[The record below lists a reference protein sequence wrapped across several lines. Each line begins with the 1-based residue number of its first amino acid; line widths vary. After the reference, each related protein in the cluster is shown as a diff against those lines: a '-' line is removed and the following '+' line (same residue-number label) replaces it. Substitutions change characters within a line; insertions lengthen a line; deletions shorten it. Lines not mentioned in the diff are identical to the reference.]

1 MSHELRAIAS
11 SRLDAQNSQQKNK
24 LINNNNLT
32 QTLMKKFLSLIVVL
46 MLAFGV
52 KAQTAPDFN
61 CIDDFGRQIHL
72 YNVLD
77 KGQYAFLYFFIPDT
91 EDQEGQFSQIIAES
105 YYYYGANQD
114 EVYFIGIAPT
124 GDSLSVDSWKVDFQV
139 DFPVIHKFTEGSDVH
154 DICDAYGAQFL
165 ARLILVAPDHQIII
179 NDLWP
184 VNTTQHLIDEIDAAI
199 EKHKNNTL
207 NIAELENK
215 YAIYPNPAS
224 SEVKIISNGDANV
237 KIFDMTGR
245 CVKDVNVTE
254 NATID
259 IKDLNTGVYF
269 VNVNGKVE
277 KLVVK

>member
-1 MSHELRAIAS
+1 
-11 SRLDAQNSQQKNK
+11 
-24 LINNNNLT
+24 
-32 QTLMKKFLSLIVVL
+32 MKKFLSLIVVL

-77 KGQYAFLYFFIPDT
+77 KGQYAFLYFFIPNT

-139 DFPVIHKFTEGSDVH
+139 DFPIIHKFTEGSDVH
-154 DICDAYGAQFL
+154 DICNAYGAQFL

-184 VNTTQHLIDEIDAAI
+184 VNSTQHLISAIDAAI
-199 EKHKNNTL
+199 AEHKKTAGV
-207 NIAELENK
+207 AEIEER
-215 YAIYPNPAS
+215 YAIYPNPATT
-224 SEVKIISNGDANV
+224 EFTVNVNGNANV

-245 CVKDVNVTE
+245 CVKDVDIVD
-254 NATID
+254 NAVVD
-259 IKDLNTGVYF
+259 IKDLNTGIYF

>member
-1 MSHELRAIAS
+1 LKIENC

-61 CIDDFGRQIHL
+61 CIDDYGKKVHL
-72 YNVLD
+72 YDILD
-77 KGQYAFLYFFIPDT
+77 NNHYAFLYFFIPDT
-91 EDQEGQFSQIIAES
+91 EDQEGQFSQIIAET
-105 YYYYGANQD
+105 YYNYGANQD

-124 GDSLSVDSWKVDFQV
+124 GDSLSVDWWKVDYQV
-139 DFPVIHKFTEGSDVH
+139 DFPIIHKFTEGSDVH
-154 DICDAYGAQFL
+154 DICDAYGVQFL

-184 VNTTQHLIDEIDAAI
+184 VNSTQHLISEIDAAI
-199 EKHKNNTL
+199 VEHKKSVGV
-207 NIAELENK
+207 AELENN
-215 YAIYPNPAS
+215 YTIYPNPAS

-245 CVKDVNVTE
+245 CVKDINVTE
-254 NATID
+254 DATID

>member
-1 MSHELRAIAS
+1 
-11 SRLDAQNSQQKNK
+11 
-24 LINNNNLT
+24 
-32 QTLMKKFLSLIVVL
+32 MKKFLSLIVVL

-139 DFPVIHKFTEGSDVH
+139 DFPIIHKFTEGSDVH

-207 NIAELENK
+207 NIAEIENK

-224 SEVKIISNGDANV
+224 SEVKIISYGDANV

-245 CVKDVNVTE
+245 CVKDVNVAE

>member
-1 MSHELRAIAS
+1 
-11 SRLDAQNSQQKNK
+11 
-24 LINNNNLT
+24 
-32 QTLMKKFLSLIVVL
+32 MKRFLSLIVVM

-52 KAQTAPDFN
+52 KAQTTAPDFN
-61 CIDDFGRQIHL
+61 CIDDYGKQVHL
-72 YNVLD
+72 YDILD
-77 KGQYAFLYFFIPDT
+77 DDQYAFLYFFIPDT
-91 EDQEGQFSQIIAES
+91 EDQEGQFAQIIAES

-114 EVYFIGIAPT
+114 EVYFVGIAPT
-124 GDSLSVDSWKVDFQV
+124 GDSLSVDWWKVDYQV
-139 DFPVIHKFTEGSDVH
+139 DFPIIHKFTEGSDVH
-154 DICDAYGAQFL
+154 DICDAYGVQFL
-165 ARLILVAPDHQIII
+165 ARLILVAPDRQIII

-184 VNTTQHLIDEIDAAI
+184 VESTQHLINEFDAAI
-199 EKHKNNTL
+199 AEHKKSVGV
-207 NIAELENK
+207 AELENN

-224 SEVKIISNGDANV
+224 SEVMIISNGEANV

>member
-1 MSHELRAIAS
+1 M
-11 SRLDAQNSQQKNK
+11 
-24 LINNNNLT
+24 
-32 QTLMKKFLSLIVVL
+32 
-46 MLAFGV
+46 
-52 KAQTAPDFN
+52 
-61 CIDDFGRQIHL
+61 
-72 YNVLD
+72 
-77 KGQYAFLYFFIPDT
+77 
-91 EDQEGQFSQIIAES
+91 
-105 YYYYGANQD
+105 
-114 EVYFIGIAPT
+114 
-124 GDSLSVDSWKVDFQV
+124 

>member
-1 MSHELRAIAS
+1 
-11 SRLDAQNSQQKNK
+11 
-24 LINNNNLT
+24 
-32 QTLMKKFLSLIVVL
+32 MKRFLSLIVVL

-52 KAQTAPDFN
+52 KAQTTAPDFH
-61 CIDDFGRQIHL
+61 CIDDYGRQVHL
-72 YNVLD
+72 YDILD
-77 KGQYAFLYFFIPDT
+77 NGQYAFLYFFIPNT

-105 YYYYGANQD
+105 YYNYGANQD

-124 GDSLSVDSWKVDFQV
+124 GDSLTANWWSVDYQT
-139 DFPVIHKFTEGSDVH
+139 DFPIIHKFTEGDDVH
-154 DICDAYGAQFL
+154 NICDAYGAQFL
-165 ARLILVAPDHQIII
+165 ATVKLIAPDRTIII
-179 NDLWP
+179 DDLWP
-184 VNTTQHLIDEIDAAI
+184 INSTQHLIGEIDAAI
-199 EKHKNNTL
+199 EAHKNGTL
-207 NIAELENK
+207 NIAELEKNC
-215 YAIYPNPAS
+215 AIYPNPAS
-224 SEVKIISNGDANV
+224 TEVKIISNGDANV

>member
-1 MSHELRAIAS
+1 
-11 SRLDAQNSQQKNK
+11 
-24 LINNNNLT
+24 
-32 QTLMKKFLSLIVVL
+32 MKKFLSLIVVL

-52 KAQTAPDFN
+52 KAQTIAPDFN
-61 CIDDFGRQIHL
+61 CIDDYGKKVHL
-72 YNVLD
+72 YDILD
-77 KGQYAFLYFFIPDT
+77 NNHYAFLYFFIPDT
-91 EDQEGQFSQIIAES
+91 EDQEGQFSQIIAET
-105 YYYYGANQD
+105 YYNYGANQD

-124 GDSLSVDSWKVDFQV
+124 GDSLSANWWSVDYQT
-139 DFPVIHKFTEGSDVH
+139 DFPIIHKYTEGDDVH
-154 DICDAYGAQFL
+154 DICESYGVQFL

-184 VNTTQHLIDEIDAAI
+184 VNSTQHLIDEIDAAI
-199 EKHKNNTL
+199 EEHKKSVSV
-207 NIAELENK
+207 AELGNNNF
-215 YAIYPNPAS
+215 AIYPNPAS

-245 CVKDVNVTE
+245 CVKDVNVAE

-277 KLVVK
+277 KLIVK

>member
-1 MSHELRAIAS
+1 
-11 SRLDAQNSQQKNK
+11 
-24 LINNNNLT
+24 
-32 QTLMKKFLSLIVVL
+32 MKRFLSLIVV
-46 MLAFGV
+46 MTLALGV
-52 KAQTAPDFN
+52 KAQTTAPDFN
-61 CIDDFGRQIHL
+61 CIDDYGKQVHL
-72 YNVLD
+72 YDILD
-77 KGQYAFLYFFIPDT
+77 DDQYAFLYFFIPDT

-114 EVYFIGIAPT
+114 EVYFVGIAPT
-124 GDSLSVDSWKVDFQV
+124 GDSLSVDWWKVDYQV
-139 DFPVIHKFTEGSDVH
+139 DFPIIHKFTEGSDVH
-154 DICDAYGAQFL
+154 DICDAYGVQFL
-165 ARLILVAPDHQIII
+165 ARLILVAPDRQIII
-179 NDLWP
+179 DDLWP
-184 VNTTQHLIDEIDAAI
+184 VESTQHLINEFDAAI
-199 EKHKNNTL
+199 AEHKKSVGV
-207 NIAELENK
+207 AELENN

-224 SEVKIISNGDANV
+224 LEVKIISNGDANV